1 MEDKDEIE
9 QLLKTQSL
17 DIETLHRLK
26 CRCLSLCE
34 YELAAKI
41 IFEERR
47 LIHLSNISRLGKL
60 GLKVK
65 SNEIDSKK

>member
-1 MEDKDEIE
+1 VEEKDEIE
-9 QLLKTQSL
+9 LLLKTQSL
-17 DIETLHRLK
+17 DAETLHRLK
-26 CRCLSLCE
+26 CRSLNLCE

-47 LIHLSNISRLGKL
+47 LIKLSNISRLEKL
-60 GLKVK
+60 GLNIK

>member
-1 MEDKDEIE
+1 MEEKDEIE
-9 QLLKTQSL
+9 LLLKTQSL

-26 CRCLSLCE
+26 CRCLSLRE

-47 LIHLSNISRLGKL
+47 LNVSRLEKL
-60 GLKVK
+60 GLNIK
-65 SNEIDSKK
+65 SNENDSKK